1 MLHNVYICYIYV
13 CIYIYIYI
21 YAYTYIYGKFTT
33 FTKLV
38 YIYMYILYTSKKV
51 LLIIQSLLE
60 SYNRKANMETAN
72 KLIIQNIWK
81 SFFYIY
87 TPHTHIFYMY
97 MN

>member
-13 CIYIYIYI
+13 CIYIYIYIYI

-60 SYNRKANMETAN
+60 SYNRKANN
-72 KLIIQNIWK
+72 GN
-81 SFFYIY
+81 S
-87 TPHTHIFYMY
+87 
-97 MN
+97 